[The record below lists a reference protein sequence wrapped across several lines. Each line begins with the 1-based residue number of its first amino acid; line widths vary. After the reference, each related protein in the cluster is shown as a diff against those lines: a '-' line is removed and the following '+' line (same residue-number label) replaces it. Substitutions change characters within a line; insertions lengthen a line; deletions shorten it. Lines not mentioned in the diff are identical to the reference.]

1 MLVRNI
7 PIKPGDRYLIPG
19 DIHFDKQDDE
29 ALDISTRVARERGV
43 NGVILIGDTFESS
56 GISRHGR
63 PARSFRFGAGTI
75 KAEGNAARPHLAA
88 WRALVESARRPER
101 ARVGGPKR
109 KGPSAP
115 SGKRAEDYVNPK
127 LAAGGEEA
135 GGLYV
140 LTGNHEHWW
149 NGVQDEYPGLVDTP
163 WYELYGDIFDG
174 WRIFEEHTALRL
186 GPLLVAHGH
195 RLRGSLARYSAASV
209 LANYPGQN
217 TLYGH
222 THRVD
227 ACTTPSQK
235 YGEPVIHGAWTIGH
249 MRNVPDTL
257 KDTFLGP
264 HADRHQQ
271 GFAIVSFH
279 AVDGEIW
286 FDVEQATIHRTL
298 AGTPF
303 AKVGGEVYF

>member
-1 MLVRNI
+1 MLVKNI
-7 PIKPGDRYLIPG
+7 PTKPGDRYLIPG

-29 ALDISTRVARERGV
+29 AVELATRVAFARKC
-43 NGVILIGDTFESS
+43 NGVILIGDTFESA

-63 PARSFRFGAGTI
+63 PGRKFRFGRGTI
-75 KAEGNAARPHLAA
+75 KSEADAARPHLDD
-88 WRALVESARRPER
+88 WRALTAAARNRKP
-101 ARVGGPKR
+101 ARKSKANARSDEGDR
-109 KGPSAP
+109 
-115 SGKRAEDYVNPK
+115 N
-127 LAAGGEEA
+127 

-149 NGVQDEYPGLVDTP
+149 TGVQDEFPGLVDTP
-163 WYELYGDIFDG
+163 WHELYGDIFDG
-174 WRIFEEHTALRL
+174 WHIFEEHTALRL

-195 RLRGSLARYSAASV
+195 RLRGSLSKYSAASV

-227 ACTTPSQK
+227 TCTTPSYK

-249 MRNVPDTL
+249 MRNVEDSI
-257 KDTFLGP
+257 KDSFLGP
-264 HADRHQQ
+264 HAEKHQQ

-279 AVDGEIW
+279 DVAGELW
-286 FDVEQATIHRTL
+286 FDVEQATIHR
-298 AGTPF
+298 ASDGTPF
-303 AKVGGEVYF
+303 AKMSGEVYW